1 MREFIEDAGKLIVK
15 ITSVIAVVLTVVNW
29 AIILVGMCKEKGSF
43 FYDGAFTD
51 FSEAAYSGVCLII
64 AIVFMAISLLIFCLS
79 YIFNAW
85 GAKKVCAIVFSI
97 FFLLGGIFLLLGL
110 LANINSAFLMSVG
123 MLAQFA
129 AIIVIP
135 IGGIGL
141 FVMGMIDSDHRMPC
155 VFLYVSIL
163 TVTIGWLI
171 VAGVILLLAI
181 GIVLLIGG
189 FFMGLGGKR
198 KFDIVDSVTGEIVG
212 SFERD

>member
-1 MREFIEDAGKLIVK
+1 V
-15 ITSVIAVVLTVVNW
+15 
-29 AIILVGMCKEKGSF
+29 
-43 FYDGAFTD
+43 
-51 FSEAAYSGVCLII
+51 
-64 AIVFMAISLLIFCLS
+64 FCLS

-85 GAKKVCAIVFSI
+85 GGKKVCAIVFSI
-97 FFLLGGIFLLLGL
+97 FSLLAGIFLLLGM
-110 LANINSAFLMSVG
+110 LANVNSAFLMSVG
-123 MLAQFA
+123 MISQLAA
-129 AIIVIP
+129 LIAIP

-163 TVTIGWLI
+163 TVAIGWLI

-181 GIVLLIGG
+181 GLVLIIGG

>member
-29 AIILVGMCKEKGSF
+29 VIILVGMYKENGSF
-43 FYDGAFTD
+43 FYDGAFMD

-64 AIVFMAISLLIFCLS
+64 AIVLVAISLLVFCLS

-85 GAKKVCAIVFSI
+85 GGKKVCAIVFSI
-97 FFLLGGIFLLLGL
+97 FSLLAGIFLLLGM
-110 LANINSAFLMSVG
+110 LANVNSAFLMSVG
-123 MLAQFA
+123 MLSQLA
-129 AIIVIP
+129 ALIAIP

-163 TVTIGWLI
+163 TVAIGWLI